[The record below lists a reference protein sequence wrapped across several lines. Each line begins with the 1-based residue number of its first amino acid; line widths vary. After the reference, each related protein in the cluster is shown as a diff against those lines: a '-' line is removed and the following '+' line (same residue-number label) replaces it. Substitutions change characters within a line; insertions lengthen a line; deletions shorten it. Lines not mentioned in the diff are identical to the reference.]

1 MGRAKKKKKPTAIT
15 ASLPSKFSRV
25 LASTSTS
32 GSRSNSQQ
40 SCHVTTQQ
48 LVTVESGCGKE
59 SVSNLKD
66 SPLEPLGSVLEGSL
80 QISSTVELISQES
93 NLVLPQSTIRESAE
107 STETESLASPGK
119 EVADK
124 EPPVPLSPTKPDPS
138 VKTMASRICESA
150 QLQELRE
157 PSQHVSGAPFI
168 LIPDDNLETAK
179 EEFKEFVYARFHGDA
194 PEMGK
199 VIGVVNAIWARSGPR
214 IFVHRIGQNTY
225 MLKTP
230 NIRTKEILLSRNVW
244 KIAGYPLFVAP
255 WSPDF
260 SPEQPQLT
268 EAVVPVELRGVP
280 YLLFNQQSLSRIA
293 TAVGKPVSMAPETE
307 RKENFEVA
315 RLWVKVNLLAELPTR
330 IVSGFSNG
338 REVEISVSY
347 PWLPSKCQT
356 CGKFGHGNSMCSQRY
371 ARGDMN
377 SQDKGRKDPR
387 PVRARSGGSKGRSSF
402 RAGRS
407 LYTKRHEN
415 LTYRV
420 KEPKKS
426 SPASDDRDQ
435 RSTEETILHDTSS
448 VHVSEKEGD
457 IEECLTVTGKSS
469 YEEPLRKS
477 ADVDSDSGKKRE
489 GATVE
494 CTPVQKRQT
503 PLSTQSISLDKQ
515 MGQTSVVVFHE
526 EIIGSSTAPLLD
538 QSEESG
544 SPFFLVNN
552 KKSSRKAT
560 KA

>member
-40 SCHVTTQQ
+40 SCQVTTQQ

-80 QISSTVELISQES
+80 QISSTVELLSQES

-107 STETESLASPGK
+107 STETESPASPGK

-124 EPPVPLSPTKPDPS
+124 EPPAPLSPTKPDPS
-138 VKTMASRICESA
+138 VKTMASRIHESA
-150 QLQELRE
+150 QLQELGE

-194 PEMGK
+194 PEMGR

-225 MLKTP
+225 LLKTP

-244 KIAGYPLFVAP
+244 KIAGYPMFVAP

-268 EAVVPVELRGVP
+268 EA
-280 YLLFNQQSLSRIA
+280 
-293 TAVGKPVSMAPETE
+293 
-307 RKENFEVA
+307 
-315 RLWVKVNLLAELPTR
+315 
-330 IVSGFSNG
+330 
-338 REVEISVSY
+338 
-347 PWLPSKCQT
+347 
-356 CGKFGHGNSMCSQRY
+356 RY

-387 PVRARSGGSKGRSSF
+387 PVRARSGGSKGRSSS

-426 SPASDDRDQ
+426 LPALDDRDQ
-435 RSTEETILHDTSS
+435 RSIEETILHDTSS
-448 VHVSEKEGD
+448 AHVSEKEGD
-457 IEECLTVTGKSS
+457 IEECLTVTRKSS
-469 YEEPLRKS
+469 YEEPLKKS
-477 ADVDSDSGKKRE
+477 ADVDSDSGKERE

-494 CTPVQKRQT
+494 GIPVQKRQT
-503 PLSTQSISLDKQ
+503 PLSTQSISLDRQ
-515 MGQTSVVVFHE
+515 MG
-526 EIIGSSTAPLLD
+526 
-538 QSEESG
+538 
-544 SPFFLVNN
+544 
-552 KKSSRKAT
+552 
-560 KA
+560 